1 MAAVSVTNTKL
12 KFNEI
17 KDIVT
22 GTATAADGVEIDYT
36 GKEDGRILLIL
47 SAGTAGNATIK
58 KGDMLQS
65 TEDLTV
71 AVKTTEQAIVI
82 ESGKYVNSK
91 GKVVISGLSG
101 LVAAAIELP

>member
-1 MAAVSVTNTKL
+1 MAVVKATNVKL

-17 KDIVT
+17 NDISSVSAT
-22 GTATAADGVEIDYT
+22 GTEGVEVDYT

-47 SAGTAGNATIK
+47 SASSGGNATIK

-71 AVKTTEQAIVI
+71 AVKTTEQAIVL
-82 ESGKYVNSK
+82 ESGKFVNSE

-101 LVAAAIELP
+101 LVVKAIELP

>member
-1 MAAVSVTNTKL
+1 MAVVKATNVKL

-17 KDIVT
+17 NDVSSVSAT
-22 GTATAADGVEIDYT
+22 GTEGVEIDYT

-47 SAGTAGNATIK
+47 SASSGGNATIK

-71 AVKTTEQAIVI
+71 AVKTTEQAIVL
-82 ESGKYVNSK
+82 ESGKFVNSE

-101 LVAAAIELP
+101 LAVKAIELP

>member
-1 MAAVSVTNTKL
+1 
-12 KFNEI
+12 
-17 KDIVT
+17 
-22 GTATAADGVEIDYT
+22 
-36 GKEDGRILLIL
+36 
-47 SAGTAGNATIK
+47 
-58 KGDMLQS
+58 MLQS

>member
-1 MAAVSVTNTKL
+1 MAVVKATNVKL

-17 KDIVT
+17 NDISSVSAT
-22 GTATAADGVEIDYT
+22 GTEGVEVDYT

-47 SAGTAGNATIK
+47 SASSGGNATIK

-71 AVKTTEQAIVI
+71 AVKTTEQAIVL
-82 ESGKYVNSK
+82 ESGKFVNSE

-101 LVAAAIELP
+101 LAVKAIELP

>member
-1 MAAVSVTNTKL
+1 MAVVKAINVKL

-17 KDIVT
+17 NDISSVSAT
-22 GTATAADGVEIDYT
+22 GTEGVEVDYT

-47 SAGTAGNATIK
+47 SASSGGNATIK

-71 AVKTTEQAIVI
+71 AVKTTEQAIVL
-82 ESGKYVNSK
+82 ESGKFVNSE

-101 LVAAAIELP
+101 LVVKAIELP

>member
-1 MAAVSVTNTKL
+1 MAVVKATNVKL

-17 KDIVT
+17 NDISSVSAT
-22 GTATAADGVEIDYT
+22 GTEGVEIDYT

-47 SAGTAGNATIK
+47 SASSGGNATIK

-71 AVKTTEQAIVI
+71 AVKTTEQAIVL
-82 ESGKYVNSK
+82 ESGKFVNSE

-101 LVAAAIELP
+101 LAVKAIELP

>member
-1 MAAVSVTNTKL
+1 MAVVKATNVKL

-17 KDIVT
+17 NDISSVSAT
-22 GTATAADGVEIDYT
+22 GTEGVEIDYT

-47 SAGTAGNATIK
+47 SASSGGNATIK

-71 AVKTTEQAIVI
+71 AVKTTEQAIVL
-82 ESGKYVNSK
+82 ESGKFVNSE

-101 LVAAAIELP
+101 LVVKAIELP